1 MPYFTVF
8 TPTFNRAYIL
18 PQLYHSLCEQSCKDF
33 EWLIVDD
40 GSSDQ
45 TGELIARW
53 KERENGFVIRCYQIP
68 NGGKPRAI
76 NFGITKASEGSS
88 SWWILMTN

>member
-53 KERENGFVIRCYQIP
+53 KERENGFVIRCYRHKFRHHKSKWKIFLY
-68 NGGKPRAI
+68 GR
-76 NFGITKASEGSS
+76 F
-88 SWWILMTN
+88 